1 MKKFIIKILLF
12 FVPLGS
18 IFSQGFLIN
27 EANNMQLI
35 NPSYNGFNFE
45 SKAGVIYNTIS
56 YDGIR
61 NIDTKY
67 AFAAY
72 GLEKLKFSI
81 GVDFVS
87 HNVKEFGYLEN
98 QLNLSYTYKIDVGR
112 DLYFLPSIYLGIFDR
127 KVDASNYI
135 FEDQLV
141 ISEGV
146 ILPTSNDPLI
156 TNPQTNNS
164 FDAGIGGLLY
174 NESFLVGLSAKHIN
188 QAEISFDTEANEK
201 RDFSISIQGAY
212 EAELDPYNRSS
223 LPKDSYLFAYA
234 SVTKIGDILKLYS
247 SQEVQFASFRGGIHQ
262 KLTKLE
268 DFSLV
273 NFGLNFGI
281 EAGNI
286 NFNTAYS
293 FSIKNDIRYSPSI
306 FEVSIQFNFEP
317 WLSRNRGDYK
327 RLRTFNF

>member
-1 MKKFIIKILLF
+1 M
-12 FVPLGS
+12 
-18 IFSQGFLIN
+18 
-27 EANNMQLI
+27 
-35 NPSYNGFNFE
+35 
-45 SKAGVIYNTIS
+45 
-56 YDGIR
+56 
-61 NIDTKY
+61 
-67 AFAAY
+67 
-72 GLEKLKFSI
+72 
-81 GVDFVS
+81 
-87 HNVKEFGYLEN
+87 
-98 QLNLSYTYKIDVGR
+98 
-112 DLYFLPSIYLGIFDR
+112 PSIYLGIFDR

-156 TNPQTNNS
+156 TTPQTNNS

-174 NESFLVGLSAKHIN
+174 NETFLVGLSAKHIN
-188 QAEISFDTEANEK
+188 QAKISFDTEANEK

-212 EAELDPYNRSS
+212 EAEIDPYNRSS
-223 LPKDSYLFAYA
+223 LPKDSYLFTYA
-234 SVTKIGDILKLYS
+234 SVTKIGDILKLYA
-247 SQEVQFASFRGGIHQ
+247 SQEFQFNSFRGGIHQ

>member
-67 AFAAY
+67 AFAGY
-72 GLEKLKFSI
+72 SLENLKFAI

-112 DLYFLPSIYLGIFDR
+112 DLYFLPSIYLGIFNR

-146 ILPTSNDPLI
+146 ILPTSNDPSL
-156 TNPQTNNS
+156 TTPQTNNS
-164 FDAGIGGLLY
+164 FDAGIGAILY
-174 NESFLVGLSAKHIN
+174 NETFLVGLSAKHIN
-188 QAEISFDTEANEK
+188 QAGISFDTEVNEQ
-201 RDFSISIQGAY
+201 RDLSISIQGAY
-212 EAELDPYNRSS
+212 ETEIDPYNRSS
-223 LPKDSYLFAYA
+223 LPKNSYVFAYA
-234 SVTKIGDILKLYS
+234 SITKIGDILKIYS
-247 SQEVQFASFRGGIHQ
+247 SQELQFNSFRAGIHQ
-262 KLTKLE
+262 KLTSLE

-273 NFGLNFGI
+273 NFGLNLGI

-293 FSIKNDIRYSPSI
+293 FSVKNDIRYSPSI
-306 FEVSIQFNFEP
+306 LEISVQFNFEP
-317 WLSRNRGDYK
+317 WLSRNKADYK
-327 RLRTFNF
+327 RLRTFNY

>member
-156 TNPQTNNS
+156 TTPQTNNS

-234 SVTKIGDILKLYS
+234 SVTKNCIHLK
-247 SQEVQFASFRGGIHQ
+247 
-262 KLTKLE
+262 K
-268 DFSLV
+268 FSLLV
-273 NFGLNFGI
+273 L
-281 EAGNI
+281 EVV
-286 NFNTAYS
+286 Y
-293 FSIKNDIRYSPSI
+293 IKN
-306 FEVSIQFNFEP
+306 
-317 WLSRNRGDYK
+317 
-327 RLRTFNF
+327 